1 MKHVISSLLVISIF
15 GAFIISCNK
24 DNGDG
29 GPVDTTPELIR
40 VTPDNGGV
48 GDLVKIVGKNF
59 SMKNKENIILFG
71 EAQAE
76 IDFSYTDTL
85 IVYVPAQAGNTIS
98 VTVKGV
104 PAKNTL
110 SFNYKQ
116 SIAVRTIAGGEGGVQ
131 TTTTANASAKF
142 FDAEGFCFDD
152 NGDIYIA
159 ESGAGIIKKVSLATG
174 QTSLF
179 AGVPVSSDKR
189 WPSAVETPVD
199 GPLLSATFLCPK
211 DIAYVGNGTFYV
223 ADQMHN
229 ALRKIQNGQVTTVGG
244 CRDEA
249 KDEWNSTGRTVVL
262 GTDAD
267 NNKCPLSEFVFARPT
282 RLAYDKAHNQ
292 LYLSSLN
299 AHYVVRIDLTEE
311 TVELVAGKPWNA
323 GIVNGPLG
331 TGRLN
336 CPTGICIDDDQ
347 NLYIACDY
355 AHCVVKVDKN
365 KNQTLICG
373 TPDLGGSDKKGGHKE
388 GYPSIGSAEGQA
400 WSELCRP
407 QAVAV
412 DNGKILVADFN
423 HVISVIDPVTY
434 EMKLYCGE
442 VGYNDSIDGGLNTV
456 KFHYPMA
463 FERSPIDGCLWVSQG
478 QGMQDGL
485 RKFATE

>member
-98 VTVKGV
+98 VTVKGI

-282 RLAYDKAHNQ
+282 RLAFDKANNW

-299 AHYVVRIDLTEE
+299 SHYVVKIDLTAE
-311 TVELVAGKPWNA
+311 TVELVAGLPWNA

-336 CPTGICIDDDQ
+336 CPCDIALDADQ
-347 NLYIACDY
+347 NLYVACDY

-365 KNQTLICG
+365 KNHTLICG
-373 TPDLGGSDKKGGHKE
+373 TPDTEGYHE
-388 GYPSIGSAEGQA
+388 GYPSIGAAEGQA
-400 WSELCRP
+400 WSVLKRP

-412 DNGKILVADFN
+412 DNGKVLVADFN
-423 HVISVIDPVTY
+423 HVISIIDPVTL
-434 EMKLYCGE
+434 EMKRYCGE
-442 VGYNDSIDGGLNTV
+442 EGYNDSIDGGLNVV

-463 FERSPIDGCLWVSQG
+463 FGRSPIDNCLWVSQG

-485 RKFATE
+485 RKFAAE

>member
-1 MKHVISSLLVISIF
+1 MKRLIFSLLVISAL
-15 GAFIISCNK
+15 GTSMVSCSK
-24 DNGDG
+24 DNGDSST
-29 GPVDTTPELIR
+29 VDTTPELIR

-48 GDLVKIVGKNF
+48 GDIVKIIGKNF
-59 SMKNKENIILFG
+59 SMKNKENVIMFG
-71 EAQAE
+71 DAQAE

-85 IVYVPAQAGNTIS
+85 LVYVPAQAGNTIS

-110 SFNYKQ
+110 SFNYNQ

-131 TTTTANASAKF
+131 TTTTPNANAKF

-159 ESGAGIIKKVSLATG
+159 ESGAGIIKKVSLSTG

-179 AGVPVSSDKR
+179 AGVPVASDKR
-189 WPSAVETPVD
+189 WPTAVETPVD
-199 GPLLSATFLCPK
+199 GPLLSAKFLCPK

-262 GTDAD
+262 GTDAAT
-267 NNKCPLSEFVFARPT
+267 NTCPLSEFVFARPT
-282 RLAYDKAHNQ
+282 RLAYDKEHNW
-292 LYLSSLN
+292 LYVSSLN
-299 AHYVVRIDLTEE
+299 AHYVVKIDLTTEI
-311 TVELVAGKPWNA
+311 VELVAGKPWNA

-336 CPTGICIDDDQ
+336 CPTGIALDSEQ

-373 TPDLGGSDKKGGHKE
+373 TPDTEGYHE
-388 GYPSIGSAEGQA
+388 GYPSIGAAEGQA
-400 WSELCRP
+400 WSVLKRP

-412 DNGKILVADFN
+412 DNGKVLVADFN
-423 HVISVIDPVTY
+423 HVISIIDPVTL
-434 EMKLYCGE
+434 EMKRYCGE
-442 VGYNDSIDGGLNTV
+442 EGYNDSIDGGLNVV

-463 FERSPIDGCLWVSQG
+463 FGRSPIDNCLWVSQG

-485 RKFATE
+485 RKFAAE